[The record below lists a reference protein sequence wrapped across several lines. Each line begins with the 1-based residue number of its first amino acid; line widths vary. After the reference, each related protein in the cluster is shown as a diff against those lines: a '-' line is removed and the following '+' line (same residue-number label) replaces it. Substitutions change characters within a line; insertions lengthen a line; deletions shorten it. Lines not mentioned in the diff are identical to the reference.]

1 MGITL
6 NDIKNSKYLT
16 KDDAGELG
24 LNLTIAGV
32 RMEELENDGKKEQKA
47 CVHWLETDP
56 RTAQIV
62 KPMVCGVT
70 NFQLISMV
78 AGQSPETADTDGW
91 TGLRVNVYNDPTIA
105 FGTRVTGGLRVRR
118 PTDVPTPGEVYREGL
133 QQPQNAGAGSQPPVQ
148 VQGGP
153 GAMPQQAGDI
163 AGSFEEAMNESGYK

>member
-32 RMEELENDGKKEQKA
+32 QMEELENDGKKEQKA
-47 CVHWLETDP
+47 CVHWQETDP
-56 RTAQIV
+56 RTAKTV

-133 QQPQNAGAGSQPPVQ
+133 QQPSAPPVQ
-148 VQGGP
+148 PSVQP
-153 GAMPQQAGDI
+153 DAMPQQAGDI
-163 AGSFEEAMNESGYK
+163 AGSFEEAMNKSGY